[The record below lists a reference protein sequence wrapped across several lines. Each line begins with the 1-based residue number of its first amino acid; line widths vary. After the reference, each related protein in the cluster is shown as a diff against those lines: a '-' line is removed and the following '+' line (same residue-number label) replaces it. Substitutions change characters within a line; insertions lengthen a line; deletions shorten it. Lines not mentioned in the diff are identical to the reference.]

1 MLFGGAVGQ
10 QILNFMGIGVLSAVL
25 AVAAIIGNAMR
36 IDKDPAVDG
45 PRALVAEF
53 FGLWVAF
60 ACLAWSFMVSG
71 TTEIQ
76 WILRGA
82 AACAAALA
90 ITPRLAAPSFARY
103 FAATPEVPI
112 RLNEEPTG
120 FENPITAL
128 KLDTADAKPSDAPV
142 TQRRDRSWSELNP

>member
-1 MLFGGAVGQ
+1 MAVLFGGAVGQ

-45 PRALVAEF
+45 PRALIAEF

-82 AACAAALA
+82 AACAAIIAF
-90 ITPRLAAPSFARY
+90 SFAAY